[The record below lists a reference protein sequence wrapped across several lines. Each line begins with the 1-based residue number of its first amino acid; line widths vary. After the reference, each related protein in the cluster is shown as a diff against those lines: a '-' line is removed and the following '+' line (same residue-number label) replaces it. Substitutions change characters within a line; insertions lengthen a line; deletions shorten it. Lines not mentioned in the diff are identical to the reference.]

1 MDITPPSPMQRFMIR
16 VGLGKKRKV
25 QRQSSLHHGRSP
37 SRPRSAWVSGR
48 PISSVTAGGS
58 VKSARHEGTLAKRS
72 TSKLVAS
79 EIDASSLGARV
90 TLPHSSSNASVRPN
104 LARTPQ
110 PKRAKTFFG
119 TLTNKL
125 RVRTPAPRHT
135 LDEPERAEVQSRLHK
150 TSRAQAVSI
159 ALPNDIASRERR
171 TEALRARGLLPSRS
185 QALSAIEAEE
195 DRRIDALQVNGL
207 SFPGPDCAH
216 SDAREI
222 VQSWRSDNSMWLS
235 LSPTTAD
242 APVNSVPEV
251 ISPIG
256 VSDDS
261 LRLWAEVDLL
271 MSGPRDTPSSVSKPL
286 PSDAP
291 VPSLRAASPAGFD
304 DDQEVLKSRP
314 ASFRSPSSEGLT
326 GLAQQSAL
334 ASSHSEENLPVVKP
348 PTDVVADASS
358 LPTLPSPAPS
368 ERSSMQQSS
377 TTEEPQVLFPTSSS
391 QRSASPSP
399 GSGDVSTP
407 HSPQL
412 PPSPRSVLSARAA
425 PSSSIPVPLDLSASP
440 RIAFPDASPLRLRPS
455 EIDTSMASPTSP
467 TVPSLFCSSSSE
479 LSHSTVFT
487 DNGET
492 PASPTSYTM
501 PVKGR
506 RANLSPITVK
516 NSDAGFLCEEIIIET
531 TESFPEDDIDPFAAS
546 GSQSTAPVN
555 LKVDVSAANAAAT
568 QASRFLRDGKETCR
582 DFEIYLDGQLT
593 PFDDHCLAGTCSPTL
608 DILARGYSAS
618 LASSL
623 AAESLRSLELFH
635 LVISV
640 SRSTWIPM
648 HPSHSLKVPGQH
660 HTTSSSTS
668 LTPYVL
674 NFRPSGR
681 EKRAPVDDDSYQSV
695 ITFCDLTLDGSLF
708 CSCLASGS
716 VLVGRALKRGLTVI

>member
-1 MDITPPSPMQRFMIR
+1 MMDLIGNRVPEISYSSSFSVLVTWCRPHPSRPYTVPPCTLTPLINPLPSSPSMDITPSSPMQRFMIR

-37 SRPRSAWVSGR
+37 SRPGSGWVTGR
-48 PISSVTAGGS
+48 PISSVTAGARGS
-58 VKSARHEGTLAKRS
+58 VKSARYEGTLAKS
-72 TSKLVAS
+72 
-79 EIDASSLGARV
+79 GARV
-90 TLPHSSSNASVRPN
+90 TLPQSSDASVRPN

-125 RVRTPAPRHT
+125 RVRTPAPRLT
-135 LDEPERAEVQSRLHK
+135 LDCILDEPERAEVQSGLHK
-150 TSRAQAVSI
+150 RTSRAQAVSI

-171 TEALRARGLLPSRS
+171 TEALRARGLLPPKS

-222 VQSWRSDNSMWLS
+222 VQSWRTDNSMWLS

-251 ISPIG
+251 ISPID

-261 LRLWAEVDLL
+261 LDLWAEVDLL
-271 MSGPRDTPSSVSKPL
+271 MSGPRDSPSSVSKPL

-304 DDQEVLKSRP
+304 DEQEVLQSRP

-326 GLAQQSAL
+326 GLVQQSVL

-348 PTDVVADASS
+348 QTDIVTDAPS
-358 LPTLPSPAPS
+358 LTPSSPALS
-368 ERSSMQQSS
+368 ERSSVQQSS
-377 TTEEPQVLFPTSSS
+377 TTEEPRVLFPTSSS
-391 QRSASPSP
+391 QRSVSPSP

-425 PSSSIPVPLDLSASP
+425 PSGSLPVPLDLSASP
-440 RIAFPDASPLRLRPS
+440 RVAFLDASPLRRRPS
-455 EIDTSMASPTSP
+455 ELDTSLASPTSP

-516 NSDAGFLCEEIIIET
+516 NSDGGFLCEEIIIET
-531 TESFPEDDIDPFAAS
+531 TESFPEDDLDPFAAS

-555 LKVDVSAANAAAT
+555 LKVDVSAANAPRRRPLAFLGMAKKRASTLDPSSAAGIT
-568 QASRFLRDGKETCR
+568 KSTSMASLRRSMTTALQARARPRSTLSPVDVPPHSPLNVTMHNGASILAQASL
-582 DFEIYLDGQLT
+582 I
-593 PFDDHCLAGTCSPTL
+593 
-608 DILARGYSAS
+608 
-618 LASSL
+618 
-623 AAESLRSLELFH
+623 
-635 LVISV
+635 
-640 SRSTWIPM
+640 
-648 HPSHSLKVPGQH
+648 
-660 HTTSSSTS
+660 
-668 LTPYVL
+668 
-674 NFRPSGR
+674 
-681 EKRAPVDDDSYQSV
+681 DDDETRRLSE
-695 ITFCDLTLDGSLF
+695 
-708 CSCLASGS
+708 LAFM
-716 VLVGRALKRGLTVI
+716 

>member
-1 MDITPPSPMQRFMIR
+1 M
-16 VGLGKKRKV
+16 L
-25 QRQSSLHHGRSP
+25 
-37 SRPRSAWVSGR
+37 
-48 PISSVTAGGS
+48 ISVFT
-58 VKSARHEGTLAKRS
+58 VFRS
-72 TSKLVAS
+72 TSKVVAS

-90 TLPHSSSNASVRPN
+90 TLPQSSSNASERPN

-135 LDEPERAEVQSRLHK
+135 LECILDEPERAEVQSHLHER

-159 ALPNDIASRERR
+159 ALPNDIASKERR
-171 TEALRARGLLPSRS
+171 TEALRARGLLPPRS

-195 DRRIDALQVNGL
+195 DRRIDAHQVNGL
-207 SFPGPDCAH
+207 SFPGPDSAH

-222 VQSWRSDNSMWLS
+222 VQSWRTDNSMWLS

-251 ISPIG
+251 ISPID

-261 LRLWAEVDLL
+261 LELRAEVDLL
-271 MSGPRDTPSSVSKPL
+271 MSGPRDSPSSVSKHL

-291 VPSLRAASPAGFD
+291 VPSLRAASSAGFD
-304 DDQEVLKSRP
+304 DEQDVLQSRP

-326 GLAQQSAL
+326 GLAPQSVL
-334 ASSHSEENLPVVKP
+334 ASSHSEENLPVVNLQMDIV
-348 PTDVVADASS
+348 TDASS
-358 LPTLPSPAPS
+358 LPTPPSPAPS
-368 ERSSMQQSS
+368 ERSSVEQSS
-377 TTEEPQVLFPTSSS
+377 TTEEPQVLLPTSSS

-399 GSGDVSTP
+399 GSGDVPTP

-425 PSSSIPVPLDLSASP
+425 SSSSLPVPLDLSASP
-440 RIAFPDASPLRLRPS
+440 RIAFPDASPSRLRPS
-455 EIDTSMASPTSP
+455 ELDTSMASPTSP

-506 RANLSPITVK
+506 RANLSPIAVK
-516 NSDAGFLCEEIIIET
+516 NSDGGFLCEEIIIET

-546 GSQSTAPVN
+546 GSQSTAPAVN
-555 LKVDVSAANAAAT
+555 LKVDVSAANAPRRKPLAFLGMAKKRASTLDPSPAAGISKST
-568 QASRFLRDGKETCR
+568 SMASLRRSMTTALQARARPRSTLSPVDVPPHSPPHSPLNVTMHNGASILAQASL
-582 DFEIYLDGQLT
+582 I
-593 PFDDHCLAGTCSPTL
+593 
-608 DILARGYSAS
+608 
-618 LASSL
+618 
-623 AAESLRSLELFH
+623 
-635 LVISV
+635 
-640 SRSTWIPM
+640 
-648 HPSHSLKVPGQH
+648 
-660 HTTSSSTS
+660 
-668 LTPYVL
+668 
-674 NFRPSGR
+674 
-681 EKRAPVDDDSYQSV
+681 DDDETRRLSE
-695 ITFCDLTLDGSLF
+695 
-708 CSCLASGS
+708 LAFM
-716 VLVGRALKRGLTVI
+716 

>member
-1 MDITPPSPMQRFMIR
+1 MDITPPSPMQRFMIS

-37 SRPRSAWVSGR
+37 SRPGSGWVTGR

-58 VKSARHEGTLAKRS
+58 VKSARYEGTFAKRS

-125 RVRTPAPRHT
+125 RVRTPAPRLT
-135 LDEPERAEVQSRLHK
+135 LDCILDEPERAEVQSSLHK
-150 TSRAQAVSI
+150 RTSRAQAVSI

-171 TEALRARGLLPSRS
+171 TEALRARGLLPPKL

-207 SFPGPDCAH
+207 SFPGPDSAH

-222 VQSWRSDNSMWLS
+222 VQSWRTDNSMWLS

-251 ISPIG
+251 ISPID

-261 LRLWAEVDLL
+261 LDLWAEVDLL
-271 MSGPRDTPSSVSKPL
+271 MSGPRDSPSSVSKPL

-304 DDQEVLKSRP
+304 DEQEVLQSRP

-326 GLAQQSAL
+326 GLVQQSVL

-348 PTDVVADASS
+348 QTDIVTDASS
-358 LPTLPSPAPS
+358 LPTPSSPAPS

-412 PPSPRSVLSARAA
+412 PPSPRSALRARAA
-425 PSSSIPVPLDLSASP
+425 PSGSLPVPLDLSASP
-440 RIAFPDASPLRLRPS
+440 RVAFLDASPLRRRPS
-455 EIDTSMASPTSP
+455 ELDTSLASPTSP

-516 NSDAGFLCEEIIIET
+516 NSDGGFLCEEIIIET
-531 TESFPEDDIDPFAAS
+531 AESFPEDDLDPFAAS
-546 GSQSTAPVN
+546 GSQSTVPVN
-555 LKVDVSAANAAAT
+555 LKVDVSAANAPRRRPLAFLGMAKKRASTLDPSSAAGIT
-568 QASRFLRDGKETCR
+568 KSTSMASLRRSMTTALQARARPRSTLSPVDVPPHSPPHSPLNVTMHNGASILAQASL
-582 DFEIYLDGQLT
+582 I
-593 PFDDHCLAGTCSPTL
+593 
-608 DILARGYSAS
+608 
-618 LASSL
+618 
-623 AAESLRSLELFH
+623 
-635 LVISV
+635 
-640 SRSTWIPM
+640 
-648 HPSHSLKVPGQH
+648 
-660 HTTSSSTS
+660 
-668 LTPYVL
+668 
-674 NFRPSGR
+674 
-681 EKRAPVDDDSYQSV
+681 DDDETRRLSE
-695 ITFCDLTLDGSLF
+695 
-708 CSCLASGS
+708 LAFM
-716 VLVGRALKRGLTVI
+716 